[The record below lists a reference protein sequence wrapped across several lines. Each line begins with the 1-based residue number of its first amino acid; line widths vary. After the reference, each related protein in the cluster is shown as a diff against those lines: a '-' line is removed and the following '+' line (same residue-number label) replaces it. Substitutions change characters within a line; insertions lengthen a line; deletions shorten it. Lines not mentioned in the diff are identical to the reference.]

1 MEKRLTFILTFILTG
16 FILSTH
22 GQEKTIKVW
31 PDKIPGAIENSTLKM
46 EIISNNGWTQAQNV
60 TDPTLD
66 FYPAPKEKS
75 NGTSVI
81 ICPGGGYAVLA
92 IDHEGAQI
100 AEWLNSLGITAFV
113 LKYRL
118 PSNAIM
124 VDKSIGPLQDGQEA
138 IRIVR
143 RQSKEWNL
151 NPNKIGIMGFS
162 AGGHVAST
170 LSTHFNYKV
179 YESTDTTS
187 ARPDF
192 SILIYPVISMDSTIT
207 HLGSRINL
215 LGRDPSSELIKR
227 FSNELQVNKETPPA
241 FLVCSLNDGTVP
253 IQNSINYVMA
263 LKKFG
268 VQGELHIYESGG
280 HGYGLGIKNKDTEST
295 WSAAC
300 RKWLE
305 TRGF

>member
-1 MEKRLTFILTFILTG
+1 
-16 FILSTH
+16 
-22 GQEKTIKVW
+22 
-31 PDKIPGAIENSTLKM
+31 
-46 EIISNNGWTQAQNV
+46 
-60 TDPTLD
+60 
-66 FYPAPKEKS
+66 
-75 NGTSVI
+75 
-81 ICPGGGYAVLA
+81 
-92 IDHEGAQI
+92 
-100 AEWLNSLGITAFV
+100 
-113 LKYRL
+113 
-118 PSNAIM
+118 
-124 VDKSIGPLQDGQEA
+124 
-138 IRIVR
+138 
-143 RQSKEWNL
+143 
-151 NPNKIGIMGFS
+151 
-162 AGGHVAST
+162 
-170 LSTHFNYKV
+170 
-179 YESTDTTS
+179 
-187 ARPDF
+187 
-192 SILIYPVISMDSTIT
+192 MDSTIT